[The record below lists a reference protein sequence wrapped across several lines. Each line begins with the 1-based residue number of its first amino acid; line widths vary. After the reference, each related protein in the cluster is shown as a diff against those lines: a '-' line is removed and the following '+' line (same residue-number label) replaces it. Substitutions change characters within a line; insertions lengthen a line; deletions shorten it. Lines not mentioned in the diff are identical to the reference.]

1 MSVYKNE
8 NLGKEILKS
17 FGDLGEIVT
26 NNILYE
32 NYFMSGAK
40 LKEIKLYIKILN
52 NYLILYQ

>member
-8 NLGKEILKS
+8 NLGIQNLKS

>member
-8 NLGKEILKS
+8 NLGKENLKS

-52 NYLILYQ
+52 NHLIIYQ

>member
-1 MSVYKNE
+1 MSVYNNE
-8 NLGKEILKS
+8 NLVTEIKKS

>member
-8 NLGKEILKS
+8 NLGTQNLKS

-26 NNILYE
+26 NNISYE
-32 NYFMSGAK
+32 NYFMSGAE
-40 LKEIKLYIKILN
+40 LKEFKLYIKILN